1 VLGKG
6 QSDMAGNQD
15 LGTKLDA
22 LIRLTAL
29 NVLGDKTG
37 AEAIEVL
44 GRADLDNEL
53 IAVIV
58 GTTPATVRSTLSR
71 ARRKGGR

>member
-6 QSDMAGNQD
+6 RSDMAGNQD

-29 NVLGDKTG
+29 KVLGDKTG
-37 AEAIEVL
+37 AEAIELL